1 MRSPFVRR
9 AVAFFLPLAVL
20 ATLCCGLVYASTQQD
35 LRSGANDPQIQM
47 ANDAASALD
56 AGAAPSTLV
65 TVSRVNVARSL
76 APFLVIFDS
85 SGKVLATD
93 GQLDGHDP
101 IPPAGVL
108 TSAATNPP
116 DIVTWQPVN
125 GVRIAA
131 VVVPWHGG
139 TVLAGRSLAQVEIR
153 ERNALLIA
161 LAAWLAML
169 VALMLASLAAAWFWP
184 ASPVG
189 DVAAAPGR

>member
-9 AVAFFLPLAVL
+9 ALAFVLPLAVL
-20 ATLCCGLVYASTQQD
+20 ATLCCGLVYATDQQN

-65 TVSRVNVARSL
+65 TVSRIDVARSL

-93 GQLDGHDP
+93 GQLDGDDP

-108 TSAATNPP
+108 TLAASNPP
-116 DIVTWQPVN
+116 DIVTWHP
-125 GVRIAA
+125 
-131 VVVPWHGG
+131 G
-139 TVLAGRSLAQVEIR
+139 TVVRR
-153 ERNALLIA
+153 
-161 LAAWLAML
+161 
-169 VALMLASLAAAWFWP
+169 
-184 ASPVG
+184 
-189 DVAAAPGR
+189 